1 MNPLSAN
8 KKSDEAWQ
16 ELAELFA
23 AGEDSALLNRIH
35 PPLGTTRA
43 ADDGPATLSFLD
55 ALSCDLVAPNA
66 EEAELGAELRTRI
79 DALIHQLSVFESV
92 GRCPILAITGL
103 LNAGKSSLLA
113 SYLSPQNRH
122 RILTGLSNDS
132 GTHRF
137 VLWLP
142 KVWWDDG
149 ELLNTLISFI
159 SGVFG
164 HPPEHLSEDPEIAA
178 LQYNGKIRPEEVLQ
192 KKQSRDEN
200 DRASTTEGGSV
211 RSSSSQI
218 DPMDV
223 PLIAYDDS
231 LNELKLGLVDCPDI
245 QTGFLGA
252 RTMIR
257 GEDLAELRRDQLRK
271 IGRLCSA
278 FIVVSKMSSLHDDS
292 LLDILQTLRD
302 AMPGVPRM
310 LAVNKVKARYAPEVV
325 FEQSRSLQDRYA
337 IRSIFCAYDFRSSL
351 ADTRIPPNPTRMQD
365 SLDGSPQPIFFECTK
380 TTQSNDSGS
389 QPASPHRYLYDLGEE
404 LDIGNLTRE
413 SSRSLKIQ
421 LKSASLSAQEWMTRC
436 EQLRARQ
443 RTDAWQAVAD
453 ACYEFMAE
461 RDGQG
466 NNTGLRLQ
474 ASPAIVSQMAD
485 SIQRTAPTWMK
496 FSLRIDKTARQL
508 HQAVANS
515 ASRFKILQ
523 SASES
528 VSGFAKRFKQG
539 DGAQVV
545 TPQRLAKAVKSCDI
559 HDAFHRSSVEQLEA
573 GCDLAM
579 RRFAEEDKTELD
591 ADELDKWSEQIW
603 KQMSFKE
610 KLWKGTQPL
619 AIMMAPLLAVIL
631 VPIDAGGSAVLVFAS
646 VKELLAAAGIA
657 AVMTPMATGAGAL
670 KIVHRETP
678 WRQLSD
684 LFAILCDSI
693 GVARPDDSLLPH
705 SKCEG
710 ARRQL
715 LPSGLD
721 VKAAA
726 GDCSLY
732 RWEMNSAA
740 FTQLQLA
747 TQRLI

>member
-8 KKSDEAWQ
+8 KKSDEAWR

-23 AGEDSALLNRIH
+23 ADGESVLLSRTY
-35 PPLGTTRA
+35 PPVGKMT
-43 ADDGPATLSFLD
+43 ADDAGPAMLSFLD
-55 ALSCDLVAPNA
+55 ALSCDLVAPNM
-66 EEAELGAELRTRI
+66 EEADLGAELRARI

-92 GRCPILAITGL
+92 GRCPIMAITGL

-122 RILTGLSNDS
+122 RILTGLNNDS

-164 HPPEHLSEDPEIAA
+164 HPPEHLSEDPEVAA
-178 LQYNGKIRPEEVLQ
+178 LQSSGKIRPEEVLQ
-192 KKQSRDEN
+192 RKQSRN
-200 DRASTTEGGSV
+200 DSEESTTSEENSKT
-211 RSSSSQI
+211 RSNQV

-223 PLIAYDDS
+223 PLIAYDES

-252 RTMIR
+252 RTLIR
-257 GEDLAELRRDQLRK
+257 GEDLADLRRDQLRK

-310 LAVNKVKARYAPEVV
+310 LAVNKVKARYTPEVV
-325 FEQSRSLQDRYA
+325 FEQARCLQDRYA
-337 IRSIFCAYDFRSSL
+337 IRSIYCAYDFRSSL
-351 ADTRIPPNPTRMQD
+351 ADTRIPPKPTRMQD
-365 SLDGSPQPIFFECTK
+365 SPDGSSQPIFFECSK
-380 TTQSNDSGS
+380 TAWREDSS
-389 QPASPHRYLYDLGEE
+389 TRTASSFKYLHDLGEE

-436 EQLRARQ
+436 EQLLVRQ
-443 RTDAWQAVAD
+443 RTDAWQALAD

-515 ASRFKILQ
+515 ASRLKILQ

-528 VSGFAKRFKQG
+528 VSVFAKRFKQG

-559 HDAFHRSSVEQLEA
+559 HDAFHRSGLEQLEA

-591 ADELDKWSEQIW
+591 GDELDKWSEQIW
-603 KQMSFKE
+603 KQMSFRE
-610 KLWKGTQPL
+610 KLWKSTQPL
-619 AIMMAPLLAVIL
+619 AVMMAPLLAVIL

-646 VKELLAAAGIA
+646 IKELLAAAGIA

-693 GVARPDDSLLPH
+693 GVARPDANLLPY

-710 ARRQL
+710 TQRQL

-721 VKAAA
+721 IKAAA
-726 GDCSLY
+726 GDYSLY
-732 RWEMNSAA
+732 RWEMNSA
-740 FTQLQLA
+740 FLTQLQLV

>member
-23 AGEDSALLNRIH
+23 ANGEIALLNRLH
-35 PPLGTTRA
+35 PPLGKTTA
-43 ADDGPATLSFLD
+43 GDDGPQMLSFLD

-66 EEAELGAELRTRI
+66 EEAELGAELRSRI
-79 DALIHQLSVFESV
+79 DALVHQLSVFESV
-92 GRCPILAITGL
+92 GRCPIMAITGL

-159 SGVFG
+159 SSVFG
-164 HPPEHLSEDPEIAA
+164 HPPEHLSEDPEVAA
-178 LQYNGKIRPEEVLQ
+178 LQYNGKIRPEELLQ
-192 KKQSRDEN
+192 KKNTSNESDG
-200 DRASTTEGGSV
+200 ASTVEDNSV
-211 RSSSSQI
+211 TRSNQI

-223 PLIAYDDS
+223 PLIAYDES

-252 RTMIR
+252 RTLIR
-257 GEDLAELRRDQLRK
+257 GEDLADLRRDQLRK

-337 IRSIFCAYDFRSSL
+337 IRNIYCAYDFRSSL
-351 ADTRIPPNPTRMQD
+351 ADTRVPSKPTRMQD
-365 SLDGSPQPIFFECTK
+365 SLDGSPQPIFFECSK
-380 TTQSNDSGS
+380 SAHADDSGT
-389 QPASPHRYLYDLGEE
+389 QAASSFKYLHDLGEE

-413 SSRSLKIQ
+413 SSRSLRIQ

-436 EQLRARQ
+436 EQLRVRQ

-515 ASRFKILQ
+515 TSRFKILQ

-559 HDAFHRSSVEQLEA
+559 HDAFHRSSLEQLEA

-603 KQMSFKE
+603 KQMSFRE

-619 AIMMAPLLAVIL
+619 AVMMAPLLAVIL

-693 GVARPDDSLLPH
+693 GVARPDNDLLPH

-710 ARRQL
+710 MRRQL

-726 GDCSLY
+726 GECSLY

-740 FTQLQLA
+740 LTQLQLA

>member
-8 KKSDEAWQ
+8 KKSDEAWR

-23 AGEDSALLNRIH
+23 ADGESVLLSRTY
-35 PPLGTTRA
+35 PPVGKMTTG
-43 ADDGPATLSFLD
+43 DDVPAMLSFLD
-55 ALSCDLVAPNA
+55 ALSCDLVAPNT
-66 EEAELGAELRTRI
+66 EEADLGAKLRTRI
-79 DALIHQLSVFESV
+79 DTLIHQLSVFESV
-92 GRCPILAITGL
+92 GRCPIVAITGL

-122 RILTGLSNDS
+122 RILMGLSNDS

-142 KVWWDDG
+142 KIWWDDG

-159 SGVFG
+159 SSVFG
-164 HPPEHLSEDPEIAA
+164 HPPEHLSEDPEVAA
-178 LQYNGKIRPEEVLQ
+178 LQYSGKIRPEEVLQ
-192 KKQSRDEN
+192 RKQSSYDSEGAKPSDEN
-200 DRASTTEGGSV
+200 SKTRST
-211 RSSSSQI
+211 QI

-223 PLIAYDDS
+223 PLIAYDES

-252 RTMIR
+252 RTLIR
-257 GEDLAELRRDQLRK
+257 GEDLADLRREQLRK

-292 LLDILQTLRD
+292 LFVILEILRD

-325 FEQSRSLQDRYA
+325 FEQARSLQDRYA
-337 IRSIFCAYDFRSSL
+337 IQSIYCAYDFRSSL
-351 ADTRIPPNPTRMQD
+351 ADTRIPPKPTRMQD
-365 SLDGSPQPIFFECTK
+365 PPDGSSQPIFFECSNTARQEHFG
-380 TTQSNDSGS
+380 TQTALSFK
-389 QPASPHRYLYDLGEE
+389 YLHDLGEE

-436 EQLRARQ
+436 EQLLVRQ

-515 ASRFKILQ
+515 ASRLKILQ
-523 SASES
+523 SVSES

-559 HDAFHRSSVEQLEA
+559 HDAFHRSSLGKLEA

-579 RRFAEEDKTELD
+579 RRFADEDKTELD

-603 KQMSFKE
+603 KQMSFRE

-619 AIMMAPLLAVIL
+619 AVMMAPLLAVIL
-631 VPIDAGGSAVLVFAS
+631 VPIDAGGSAFLVFAS

-657 AVMTPMATGAGAL
+657 AVMTPMASGAGAL

-693 GVARPDDSLLPH
+693 GVARPDDDLLPY

-710 ARRQL
+710 EQRQL

-721 VKAAA
+721 IKAAA
-726 GDCSLY
+726 GDHSLY
-732 RWEMNSAA
+732 RWEMNSA
-740 FTQLQLA
+740 FLTQLQLV